1 LLYLEGL
8 GDSGIRGR
16 ARFIPMP
23 DAHEQRY
30 EVQLSADPP
39 PPTEDLAAPTP
50 KVDLWVMTVTA
61 QTATEAVAVA
71 IDNWHAHKGHELPAT
86 LILVRQLPSKHYE

>member
-1 LLYLEGL
+1 
-8 GDSGIRGR
+8 
-16 ARFIPMP
+16 
-23 DAHEQRY
+23 
-30 EVQLSADPP
+30 
-39 PPTEDLAAPTP
+39 
-50 KVDLWVMTVTA
+50 MTVTA